1 MAHYANGNS
10 ANTEESAELKPTGQ
24 NGYQDHKGFNAH
36 QGNGSPL
43 SRETTNVTLTPAQF
57 ESLYL
62 SPQNK
67 VSGDLRTTFGNPT
80 PVGLG
85 GFVLALTPLVMQFM
99 GWRGTA
105 AANGLPTL

>member
-1 MAHYANGNS
+1 MAHHAPANGHS
-10 ANTEESAELKPTGQ
+10 TTTEESGY
-24 NGYQDHKGFNAH
+24 NGYQDQKGFN
-36 QGNGSPL
+36 GTNGAPL
-43 SRETTNVTLTPAQF
+43 TRETTNVTLTPAQF
-57 ESLYL
+57 EALYL

-67 VSGDLRTTFGNPT
+67 VNMGTSFGNPT

-105 AANGLPTL
+105 AVNGIPTV